1 MKTIVRKF
9 TWKEYEEDIKP
20 FLGYS
25 DDSPIKKWVVAPNHG
40 DVVGD
45 IIANSNKT
53 LCCCFVSGT
62 EMPIHIKPE
71 EFVINETM
79 FEEGDI
85 ISHIHGHYIL
95 IYGEKTS
102 SGFSTIASI
111 SSNSGEKWDFDVEI
125 GTEMDESEF
134 RLATD
139 EETQLLMKHIDDNG
153 YDYNSDFHK
162 IISRENEYCIL
173 RDSEPSERV
182 CLEMT
187 VVKCYDGGLNI
198 ISSTYGDEN
207 FDKDINDIYIKS
219 VWAVVIDGKLVKH
232 TDFSPLTIN
241 KKLTK
246 LEDGTVLV
254 DKTNGRL
261 FVYSHSR
268 DKQKMPMEF
277 DTNKLWVVADYTITN
292 TNSKWYTVSP
302 DEPYDLDFDDIF
314 LRRENLEI
322 ARPYEVDAIY
332 NAIIRAGY
340 CADKDGNKIINIRYN
355 SDKRI

>member
-1 MKTIVRKF
+1 MKTIVREF
-9 TWKEYEEDIKP
+9 TWAEYEEDIKP

-25 DDSPIKKWVVAPNHG
+25 DESPIKKWVVIPNRG
-40 DVVGD
+40 NVVGD

-53 LCCCFVSGT
+53 LCCCFVNDT
-62 EMPIHIKPE
+62 EEPIRVKPE
-71 EFVINETM
+71 EFVINETV

-111 SSNSGEKWDFDVEI
+111 SSNNGERWDFDVEI
-125 GTEMDESEF
+125 GAEIDESEF

-162 IISRENEYCIL
+162 IISREDEYCVL

-207 FDKDINDIYIKS
+207 FDKDTNDIYVKS
-219 VWAVVIDGKLVKH
+219 VWVVVIDGKLVKY
-232 TDFSPLTIN
+232 TDFSPLSIN
-241 KKLTK
+241 KKATK

-277 DTNKLWVVADYTITN
+277 DTNKMWFVADYTS
-292 TNSKWYTVSP
+292 SKGIWCNVSP
-302 DEPYDLDFDDIF
+302 NEPYDLTFNDV

-332 NAIIRAGY
+332 NAIIRRGF
-340 CADKDGNKIINIRYN
+340 CADKDGNKIINITYN
-355 SDKRI
+355 CNKRI